1 MQWQRVAT
9 YRIAAAQQRK
19 DILLKGVND
28 LNKLQIFSNPEF
40 GSIRTLDEDGKV
52 LFAATDVAKALG
64 YRNPH
69 DAISK
74 HCKGVAKREAL
85 TNGGVQELNFIPEG
99 DVYRL
104 ITHSNLPD
112 AEEFERWLFDDML
125 PTLRKT
131 GSYSIVQ
138 ADPNLPPE
146 LAMVEGLLNSMKQ
159 MYSTQQRH
167 DKAIEQLTESM
178 DTMKEVMTTDVN
190 GDWRTA
196 CGHAIQ
202 AVARKLGG
210 GKAYEE
216 AWNEVY
222 TEMERN
228 GFFVRRRLENR
239 KKSAAAQGMSPTYVR
254 KLNALDIIADSKDKK
269 LMSAFINATKK
280 LAAAHSVRMDR
291 LNELPAVEEQPEQ
304 TAFDRTCA
312 PAGKLIDTRDAA
324 IRG

>member
-1 MQWQRVAT
+1 MAN
-9 YRIAAAQQRK
+9 I
-19 DILLKGVND
+19 
-28 LNKLQIFSNPEF
+28 QIFTSPEF
-40 GSIRTLDEDGKV
+40 GDIRTVDQNGEPWFVGK
-52 LFAATDVAKALG
+52 DVAAALG
-64 YRNPH
+64 YSNHR
-69 DAISK
+69 DAIAK
-74 HCKGVAKREAL
+74 HVDEQDKGVAICDTPGGKQPMPIINESGLYSLIFGSKLEGAVRFKRWVTSE
-85 TNGGVQELNFIPEG
+85 V
-99 DVYRL
+99 
-104 ITHSNLPD
+104 
-112 AEEFERWLFDDML
+112 L

-222 TEMERN
+222 AEMERN

-291 LNELPAVEEQPEQ
+291 LNELPAVEEQTEQ
-304 TAFDRTCA
+304 AAFDRACA
-312 PAGKLIDTRDAA
+312 PAGKLIDAREAAVRD
-324 IRG
+324 RS

>member
-1 MQWQRVAT
+1 M
-9 YRIAAAQQRK
+9 
-19 DILLKGVND
+19 
-28 LNKLQIFSNPEF
+28 S
-40 GSIRTLDEDGKV
+40 
-52 LFAATDVAKALG
+52 
-64 YRNPH
+64 
-69 DAISK
+69 
-74 HCKGVAKREAL
+74 
-85 TNGGVQELNFIPEG
+85 FIPEG

-112 AEEFERWLFDDML
+112 AEKFEHWLFDDML

-254 KLNALDIIADSKDKK
+254 KLNALDVIADSKDKK

-304 TAFDRTCA
+304 TAVDRACA
-312 PAGKLIDTRDAA
+312 PAGKLIDARETA

>member
-1 MQWQRVAT
+1 MNDKNLT
-9 YRIAAAQQRK
+9 P
-19 DILLKGVND
+19 ILISGVSCYEQDGTAYLK
-28 LNKLQIFSNPEF
+28 LE
-40 GSIRTLDEDGKV
+40 
-52 LFAATDVAKALG
+52 DVARGLG
-64 YRNPH
+64 FTRTAASGNEVVMWSRVDGYLSDLGVHTCAH
-69 DAISK
+69 D
-74 HCKGVAKREAL
+74 G
-85 TNGGVQELNFIPEG
+85 FIPENIF
-99 DVYRL
+99 YRL
-104 ITHSNLPD
+104 AMKAKNET
-112 AEEFERWLFDDML
+112 AEKFQALVADEII
-125 PTLRKT
+125 PSIRKT

-222 TEMERN
+222 TEMEHN

-312 PAGKLIDTRDAA
+312 PAGKLIDTREAA
-324 IRG
+324 VRD

>member
-1 MQWQRVAT
+1 MNGKNLTPILISGVSCYEQDGTAYLRLEDVARGLGFT
-9 YRIAAAQQRK
+9 QTK
-19 DILLKGVND
+19 
-28 LNKLQIFSNPEF
+28 NKLEYIRWETIDKYLRDLGFSQQV
-40 GSIRTLDEDGKV
+40 GK
-52 LFAATDVAKALG
+52 DS
-64 YRNPH
+64 Y
-69 DAISK
+69 
-74 HCKGVAKREAL
+74 
-85 TNGGVQELNFIPEG
+85 IPENIF
-99 DVYRL
+99 YRL
-104 ITHSNLPD
+104 AMKAKNET
-112 AEEFERWLFDDML
+112 AEKFQALVADEIIPRI
-125 PTLRKT
+125 RKT

-146 LAMVEGLLNSMKQ
+146 LTMVEGLLNSMKQ

-312 PAGKLIDTRDAA
+312 PAGRLVD
-324 IRG
+324 

>member
-1 MQWQRVAT
+1 M
-9 YRIAAAQQRK
+9 
-19 DILLKGVND
+19 
-28 LNKLQIFSNPEF
+28 NKLQIFSNPEF

-64 YRNPH
+64 YSNPH

-112 AEEFERWLFDDML
+112 AEKFERWLFDDML

-304 TAFDRTCA
+304 TAFE
-312 PAGKLIDTRDAA
+312 
-324 IRG
+324 RGA

>member
-1 MQWQRVAT
+1 MSDKNLTPILISGVSCYEQDGTAYLNLEDVARGLGFT
-9 YRIAAAQQRK
+9 QTQNK
-19 DILLKGVND
+19 CGVQYTSIRWETINRY
-28 LNKLQIFSNPEF
+28 LEEIGFPNKL
-40 GSIRTLDEDGKV
+40 GK
-52 LFAATDVAKALG
+52 D
-64 YRNPH
+64 
-69 DAISK
+69 D
-74 HCKGVAKREAL
+74 
-85 TNGGVQELNFIPEG
+85 FIPEN
-99 DVYRL
+99 VFYRL
-104 ITHSNLPD
+104 AMKAKNET
-112 AEEFERWLFDDML
+112 AEKFQALVADEII
-125 PTLRKT
+125 PSIRKT
-131 GSYSIVQ
+131 GSYSIMQ

-239 KKSAAAQGMSPTYVR
+239 KKNAAAQGMSPTYVR
-254 KLNALDIIADSKDKK
+254 KINALDVIADSKDKK

-280 LAAAHSVRMDR
+280 LAAG
-291 LNELPAVEEQPEQ
+291 
-304 TAFDRTCA
+304 TA
-312 PAGKLIDTRDAA
+312 PAAFPG
-324 IRG
+324 

>member
-1 MQWQRVAT
+1 MTNENLAPVLISGVSCYERDGTAYLRLEDVARGLGFTQTQNKNGVEYTSVRWERVEQYLA
-9 YRIAAAQQRK
+9 
-19 DILLKGVND
+19 
-28 LNKLQIFSNPEF
+28 EF
-40 GSIRTLDEDGKV
+40 GFPHKWGKDS
-52 LFAATDVAKALG
+52 F
-64 YRNPH
+64 
-69 DAISK
+69 IS
-74 HCKGVAKREAL
+74 E
-85 TNGGVQELNFIPEG
+85 NIF
-99 DVYRL
+99 YRL
-104 ITHSNLPD
+104 AMKANNPV
-112 AEEFERWLFDDML
+112 AEKFQALVADEII
-125 PTLRKT
+125 PSIRKT

-254 KLNALDIIADSKDKK
+254 KLNALDVIADSKDKK

>member
-1 MQWQRVAT
+1 MNGKNLT
-9 YRIAAAQQRK
+9 P
-19 DILLKGVND
+19 ILISGV
-28 LNKLQIFSNPEF
+28 SCYE
-40 GSIRTLDEDGKV
+40 RDGTAY
-52 LFAATDVAKALG
+52 LRLEDVARGLGFTKKADSGNEVVNWTRVRQYLA
-64 YRNPH
+64 
-69 DAISK
+69 DF
-74 HCKGVAKREAL
+74 GVVHFC
-85 TNGGVQELNFIPEG
+85 TTGDYIPENIF
-99 DVYRL
+99 YRL
-104 ITHSNLPD
+104 AMKAKNET
-112 AEEFERWLFDDML
+112 AEKFQALVADEIIPRI
-125 PTLRKT
+125 RKT

-222 TEMERN
+222 SEMERN

-312 PAGKLIDTRDAA
+312 PAGSLVDAQEPA
-324 IRG
+324 VMGKGEYDEVYDA

>member
-1 MQWQRVAT
+1 M
-9 YRIAAAQQRK
+9 
-19 DILLKGVND
+19 
-28 LNKLQIFSNPEF
+28 NKLQIFSNPEF

>member
-1 MQWQRVAT
+1 M
-9 YRIAAAQQRK
+9 
-19 DILLKGVND
+19 ND
-28 LNKLQIFSNPEF
+28 LQIFSNPEF

-52 LFAATDVAKALG
+52 IFAATDVAKALG
-64 YRNPH
+64 YSNPR

-74 HCKGVAKREAL
+74 HCRYVAKRDVPHPQAPDKTIEMS
-85 TNGGVQELNFIPEG
+85 FIPEG

-112 AEEFERWLFDDML
+112 AEKFEHWLFDDML

-254 KLNALDIIADSKDKK
+254 KLNALDVIADSKDKK

-291 LNELPAVEEQPEQ
+291 LNELPTVEEPPERIE
-304 TAFDRTCA
+304 FDRTCA
-312 PAGKLIDTRDAA
+312 PAGRLVDAREA
-324 IRG
+324 AVRE

>member
-1 MQWQRVAT
+1 M
-9 YRIAAAQQRK
+9 
-19 DILLKGVND
+19 ND
-28 LNKLQIFSNPEF
+28 LQIFSYQSHEVRKVEVNGEPWF
-40 GSIRTLDEDGKV
+40 VLKDVCSILNINNQSDVYNRLDDDE
-52 LFAATDVAKALG
+52 
-64 YRNPH
+64 
-69 DAISK
+69 
-74 HCKGVAKREAL
+74 KGVAQIDTLGGQQKMSTVNESGLYHVILRSDKPEAVPFRKWV
-85 TNGGVQELNFIPEG
+85 TSEV
-99 DVYRL
+99 
-104 ITHSNLPD
+104 LPQI
-112 AEEFERWLFDDML
+112 
-125 PTLRKT
+125 RKT
-131 GSYSIVQ
+131 GNYSIVQ

-304 TAFDRTCA
+304 TAFE
-312 PAGKLIDTRDAA
+312 
-324 IRG
+324 RGA

>member
-1 MQWQRVAT
+1 MTNENWAPVLISGVLCYERDGTAYLKLEDVA
-9 YRIAAAQQRK
+9 RG
-19 DILLKGVND
+19 LG
-28 LNKLQIFSNPEF
+28 F
-40 GSIRTLDEDGKV
+40 
-52 LFAATDVAKALG
+52 TDVKNGIEYVRWPRVDKYLADLG
-64 YRNPH
+64 FATCGERPDY
-69 DAISK
+69 
-74 HCKGVAKREAL
+74 
-85 TNGGVQELNFIPEG
+85 IPENIF
-99 DVYRL
+99 YRL
-104 ITHSNLPD
+104 AMKAKNET
-112 AEEFERWLFDDML
+112 AEKFQALVADEII
-125 PTLRKT
+125 PSIRKT

-138 ADPNLPPE
+138 ADPNLPSE

>member
-1 MQWQRVAT
+1 MTNENLAPVLISGVSCYERDGTA
-9 YRIAAAQQRK
+9 Y
-19 DILLKGVND
+19 LK
-28 LNKLQIFSNPEF
+28 L
-40 GSIRTLDEDGKV
+40 EDVSRG
-52 LFAATDVAKALG
+52 LGFTDVKNGIEYVRWPRVDKYLADLG
-64 YRNPH
+64 FATCGERPDY
-69 DAISK
+69 
-74 HCKGVAKREAL
+74 
-85 TNGGVQELNFIPEG
+85 IPEN
-99 DVYRL
+99 VFYRL
-104 ITHSNLPD
+104 AMKAKNET
-112 AEEFERWLFDDML
+112 AEKFQALVADEII
-125 PTLRKT
+125 PSIRKT

-304 TAFDRTCA
+304 TAFERSA
-312 PAGKLIDTRDAA
+312 
-324 IRG
+324 

>member
-1 MQWQRVAT
+1 M
-9 YRIAAAQQRK
+9 
-19 DILLKGVND
+19 ND
-28 LNKLQIFSNPEF
+28 LQIFSNPEF

-52 LFAATDVAKALG
+52 LFCASDVAKALG
-64 YRNPH
+64 YSRPSDAVTQHCRYTVKCRIPH
-69 DAISK
+69 PQSPDKTIEMS
-74 HCKGVAKREAL
+74 
-85 TNGGVQELNFIPEG
+85 FIPEG

-112 AEEFERWLFDDML
+112 AEKFEHWLFDDML

-222 TEMERN
+222 AEMERN

-254 KLNALDIIADSKDKK
+254 KLNALDVIADSKDKK

-280 LAAAHSVRMDR
+280 LAAAHSVRMDK
-291 LNELPAVEEQPEQ
+291 LNELTTVEEQTEQ
-304 TAFDRTCA
+304 PIFDRNCA
-312 PAGKLIDTRDAA
+312 PAGKLMDAREA
-324 IRG
+324 AARG

>member
-1 MQWQRVAT
+1 M
-9 YRIAAAQQRK
+9 
-19 DILLKGVND
+19 ND
-28 LNKLQIFSNPEF
+28 LQIFSNPEF

-64 YRNPH
+64 YSNPH

-85 TNGGVQELNFIPEG
+85 TSGGVQELNFIPEG

-112 AEEFERWLFDDML
+112 AEKFERWLFDDML

>member
-1 MQWQRVAT
+1 MTNENWAPVLISGVLCYERDGTAYLKLEDVA
-9 YRIAAAQQRK
+9 RG
-19 DILLKGVND
+19 LG
-28 LNKLQIFSNPEF
+28 F
-40 GSIRTLDEDGKV
+40 
-52 LFAATDVAKALG
+52 TDVKNGIEYVRWPRVDKYLADLG
-64 YRNPH
+64 FATCGERPDY
-69 DAISK
+69 
-74 HCKGVAKREAL
+74 
-85 TNGGVQELNFIPEG
+85 IPENIF
-99 DVYRL
+99 YRL
-104 ITHSNLPD
+104 AMKAKNET
-112 AEEFERWLFDDML
+112 AEKFQALVADEII
-125 PTLRKT
+125 PSIRKT

-138 ADPNLPPE
+138 ADPNLPSE

-222 TEMERN
+222 TEIERN

>member
-1 MQWQRVAT
+1 M
-9 YRIAAAQQRK
+9 
-19 DILLKGVND
+19 ND
-28 LNKLQIFSNPEF
+28 LQIFSNPEF

-52 LFAATDVAKALG
+52 IFAATDVAKALG
-64 YRNPH
+64 YSNPR

-74 HCKGVAKREAL
+74 HCRYVAKRDVPHPQAPDKTIEMS
-85 TNGGVQELNFIPEG
+85 FIPEG

-112 AEEFERWLFDDML
+112 AEKFEHWLFDDML

-222 TEMERN
+222 AEMERN

-304 TAFDRTCA
+304 APFDRACA
-312 PAGKLIDTRDAA
+312 PAGKRLCPGGEAAVRD
-324 IRG
+324 RS

>member
-1 MQWQRVAT
+1 MTNENLTPVLISGVSCYELDGTAYLRLEDIARGLGFVETHGGKEYVRWQTVEKYLRDIGFSQKVE
-9 YRIAAAQQRK
+9 K
-19 DILLKGVND
+19 D
-28 LNKLQIFSNPEF
+28 
-40 GSIRTLDEDGKV
+40 
-52 LFAATDVAKALG
+52 G
-64 YRNPH
+64 Y
-69 DAISK
+69 
-74 HCKGVAKREAL
+74 
-85 TNGGVQELNFIPEG
+85 IPEN
-99 DVYRL
+99 VFYRL
-104 ITHSNLPD
+104 AMKANNPV
-112 AEEFERWLFDDML
+112 AEKFQALVADEII
-125 PTLRKT
+125 PSIRKT
-131 GSYSIVQ
+131 GSYSIIQ

-254 KLNALDIIADSKDKK
+254 KLNALDILADSKDKK

-280 LAAAHSVRMDR
+280 LAAVHSVRMDR

-304 TAFDRTCA
+304 TAFDRACA
-312 PAGKLIDTRDAA
+312 PAGKVIDAREAA
-324 IRG
+324 VRG

>member
-1 MQWQRVAT
+1 M
-9 YRIAAAQQRK
+9 
-19 DILLKGVND
+19 ND
-28 LNKLQIFSNPEF
+28 LQIFSNPEF
-40 GSIRTLDEDGKV
+40 GSIRTIDQNGEPWFVGK
-52 LFAATDVAKALG
+52 DVATALG
-64 YRNPH
+64 YA
-69 DAISK
+69 DAFGALKKHVDDVDKQNCQNASFESPRGMTIINESGLYSLIFSSK
-74 HCKGVAKREAL
+74 LEGAVRFKRWVTSE
-85 TNGGVQELNFIPEG
+85 V
-99 DVYRL
+99 
-104 ITHSNLPD
+104 LPQI
-112 AEEFERWLFDDML
+112 
-125 PTLRKT
+125 RKT
-131 GSYSIVQ
+131 GAYMAP

-190 GDWRTA
+190 GDWCTA

-280 LAAAHSVRMDR
+280 LAAAHSVRMGR

>member
-1 MQWQRVAT
+1 MNGKNLTPILISGVSCYEQDGTAYLRLEDVARGLGFTDSKNGVEYVRWARVDKYLT
-9 YRIAAAQQRK
+9 
-19 DILLKGVND
+19 
-28 LNKLQIFSNPEF
+28 EF
-40 GSIRTLDEDGKV
+40 G
-52 LFAATDVAKALG
+52 FATSG
-64 YRNPH
+64 ERPEY
-69 DAISK
+69 
-74 HCKGVAKREAL
+74 
-85 TNGGVQELNFIPEG
+85 IPENAF
-99 DVYRL
+99 YRL
-104 ITHSNLPD
+104 AMKANNPV
-112 AEEFERWLFDDML
+112 AEKFQALVADEIIPRI
-125 PTLRKT
+125 RKT

-312 PAGKLIDTRDAA
+312 PAGRLVD
-324 IRG
+324 

>member
-1 MQWQRVAT
+1 MTNENLAPVLISGVLCYERDGTAYLKLEDVA
-9 YRIAAAQQRK
+9 RG
-19 DILLKGVND
+19 LG
-28 LNKLQIFSNPEF
+28 F
-40 GSIRTLDEDGKV
+40 
-52 LFAATDVAKALG
+52 TDVKNGIEYVRWPRVDKYLADLG
-64 YRNPH
+64 FATCGERPDY
-69 DAISK
+69 
-74 HCKGVAKREAL
+74 
-85 TNGGVQELNFIPEG
+85 IPENIF
-99 DVYRL
+99 YRL
-104 ITHSNLPD
+104 AMKAKNET
-112 AEEFERWLFDDML
+112 AEKFQALVADEII
-125 PTLRKT
+125 PSIRKT
-131 GSYSIVQ
+131 GNYSIVQ

-254 KLNALDIIADSKDKK
+254 KLNALDVIADSKDKK

>member
-1 MQWQRVAT
+1 M
-9 YRIAAAQQRK
+9 
-19 DILLKGVND
+19 ND
-28 LNKLQIFSNPEF
+28 LQIFSNPEF
-40 GSIRTLDEDGKV
+40 GSIRTLDDDGKV
-52 LFAATDVAKALG
+52 IFAATDVAKALG
-64 YRNPH
+64 YSNPR

-74 HCKGVAKREAL
+74 HCRYVAKRDVPHPQAPDKTIEMS
-85 TNGGVQELNFIPEG
+85 FIPEG

-112 AEEFERWLFDDML
+112 AEKFEHWLFDDML

-291 LNELPAVEEQPEQ
+291 LNELPSVEEQPEQ
-304 TAFDRTCA
+304 TAFE
-312 PAGKLIDTRDAA
+312 
-324 IRG
+324 RGA

>member
-1 MQWQRVAT
+1 MS
-9 YRIAAAQQRK
+9 
-19 DILLKGVND
+19 D
-28 LNKLQIFSNPEF
+28 LQIFSNPEF

-64 YRNPH
+64 YSNPH

-112 AEEFERWLFDDML
+112 AEKFERWLFDDML

-178 DTMKEVMTTDVN
+178 DTMKEVMITDVN

-222 TEMERN
+222 NEMERN

>member
-1 MQWQRVAT
+1 MTNENWAPVLISGVLCYERDGTAYLKLEDVA
-9 YRIAAAQQRK
+9 RG
-19 DILLKGVND
+19 LG
-28 LNKLQIFSNPEF
+28 F
-40 GSIRTLDEDGKV
+40 
-52 LFAATDVAKALG
+52 TDVKSGIEYVRWPRVDKYLADLG
-64 YRNPH
+64 FATCGERPDY
-69 DAISK
+69 
-74 HCKGVAKREAL
+74 
-85 TNGGVQELNFIPEG
+85 IPENIF
-99 DVYRL
+99 YRL
-104 ITHSNLPD
+104 AMKAKNET
-112 AEEFERWLFDDML
+112 AEKFQ
-125 PTLRKT
+125 TLVADEIIPSIRKT

-291 LNELPAVEEQPEQ
+291 LNELPAVEERPAQ
-304 TAFDRTCA
+304 TAFE
-312 PAGKLIDTRDAA
+312 
-324 IRG
+324 RGA

>member
-1 MQWQRVAT
+1 M
-9 YRIAAAQQRK
+9 
-19 DILLKGVND
+19 NE
-28 LNKLQIFSNPEF
+28 LQIFSNPEF

-64 YRNPH
+64 YSNPH

-112 AEEFERWLFDDML
+112 AEKFERWLFDDML

-254 KLNALDIIADSKDKK
+254 KLNALDVIADSKDKK

-291 LNELPAVEEQPEQ
+291 LNEFPAVEEQPEQ

-312 PAGKLIDTRDAA
+312 PAGKLIDTRDAT

>member
-1 MQWQRVAT
+1 M
-9 YRIAAAQQRK
+9 
-19 DILLKGVND
+19 NE
-28 LNKLQIFSNPEF
+28 LQIFSNPEF

-64 YRNPH
+64 YSNPH

-112 AEEFERWLFDDML
+112 AEKFERWLFDDML

-291 LNELPAVEEQPEQ
+291 LNELPAVEEHLEQ

>member
-1 MQWQRVAT
+1 M
-9 YRIAAAQQRK
+9 
-19 DILLKGVND
+19 NE
-28 LNKLQIFSNPEF
+28 LQIFSNPEF

-64 YRNPH
+64 YSNPH

-112 AEEFERWLFDDML
+112 AEKFERWLFDDML

-304 TAFDRTCA
+304 TAFE
-312 PAGKLIDTRDAA
+312 
-324 IRG
+324 RGA

>member
-1 MQWQRVAT
+1 MTIENLTPTLISGVSCYERGGTAYLKLEDVA
-9 YRIAAAQQRK
+9 RG
-19 DILLKGVND
+19 LG
-28 LNKLQIFSNPEF
+28 F
-40 GSIRTLDEDGKV
+40 
-52 LFAATDVAKALG
+52 TDVKNGIEYVRWPRVDKYLADLG
-64 YRNPH
+64 FATCGERPDY
-69 DAISK
+69 
-74 HCKGVAKREAL
+74 
-85 TNGGVQELNFIPEG
+85 IPENIF
-99 DVYRL
+99 YRL
-104 ITHSNLPD
+104 AMKAKNET
-112 AEEFERWLFDDML
+112 AEKFQALVADEII
-125 PTLRKT
+125 PSIRKT
-131 GSYSIVQ
+131 GAYMAP

-304 TAFDRTCA
+304 TAFE
-312 PAGKLIDTRDAA
+312 
-324 IRG
+324 RGA

>member
-1 MQWQRVAT
+1 MTNENWAPVLISGVLCYERDGTAYLKLEDVA
-9 YRIAAAQQRK
+9 RG
-19 DILLKGVND
+19 LG
-28 LNKLQIFSNPEF
+28 F
-40 GSIRTLDEDGKV
+40 
-52 LFAATDVAKALG
+52 TDVKNGIEYVRWPRVDKYLADLG
-64 YRNPH
+64 FATCGERPDY
-69 DAISK
+69 
-74 HCKGVAKREAL
+74 
-85 TNGGVQELNFIPEG
+85 IPENIF
-99 DVYRL
+99 YRL
-104 ITHSNLPD
+104 AMKAKNET
-112 AEEFERWLFDDML
+112 AEKFQALVADEII
-125 PTLRKT
+125 PSIRKT

-138 ADPNLPPE
+138 ADPNLPSE

-196 CGHAIQ
+196 CRHAIQ

-222 TEMERN
+222 TEIERN

-254 KLNALDIIADSKDKK
+254 KLNALDIIADSKGKK
-269 LMSAFINATKK
+269 LVSAFINATKK

>member
-1 MQWQRVAT
+1 M
-9 YRIAAAQQRK
+9 
-19 DILLKGVND
+19 ND
-28 LNKLQIFSNPEF
+28 LQIFSNPEF

-52 LFAATDVAKALG
+52 LFAATDVAKSLG
-64 YRNPH
+64 YSNPH

-112 AEEFERWLFDDML
+112 AEKFERWLFDDML

-190 GDWRTA
+190 GDWRTV

-228 GFFVRRRLENR
+228 GFFVRRRPENR

-304 TAFDRTCA
+304 TAFE
-312 PAGKLIDTRDAA
+312 
-324 IRG
+324 RGA

>member
-1 MQWQRVAT
+1 MTNENLAPVLISGVSCYERDGTAYLKLEDVA
-9 YRIAAAQQRK
+9 RG
-19 DILLKGVND
+19 LG
-28 LNKLQIFSNPEF
+28 F
-40 GSIRTLDEDGKV
+40 
-52 LFAATDVAKALG
+52 TDVKNGIEYVRWPRVDKYLADLG
-64 YRNPH
+64 FATCGERPDY
-69 DAISK
+69 
-74 HCKGVAKREAL
+74 
-85 TNGGVQELNFIPEG
+85 IPENIF
-99 DVYRL
+99 YRL
-104 ITHSNLPD
+104 AMKAKNET
-112 AEEFERWLFDDML
+112 AEKFQALVADEII
-125 PTLRKT
+125 PSIRKT

-291 LNELPAVEEQPEQ
+291 LNELPAVEDQPEQ

-312 PAGKLIDTRDAA
+312 PAGKLIDTRDAT